1 MLTGFKDFLL
11 KNQILGLAV
20 GVIIGGAVG
29 KVISSLVADVIM
41 PLVSLALPGGDWR
54 AAKIVLSK
62 TVGPDGKDV
71 INAINIGTFAGAAV
85 DFLAI
90 AFCVYVIAKALLK
103 EDPKLG

>member
-1 MLTGFKDFLL
+1 MLSGFRDFLM

-29 KVISSLVADVIM
+29 KVISSLVADIIM

-54 AAKIVLSK
+54 ATKIVLSR
-62 TVGPDGKDV
+62 TVGPDGKEAV
-71 INAINIGTFAGAAV
+71 NAINIGVFAGAAV
-85 DFLAI
+85 DFLVI

-103 EDPKLG
+103 DEPKLG